1 MYNLAIPILPWIGCL
16 TVLRKSRFRRN
27 RRILNQAHLT
37 LSSLALDVGLEG
49 HLRRIHRKGRLW
61 DWSRRPFRF
70 LPRQKYLLHRLQ
82 NSPLH
87 RNDLLRRQKRIAS
100 HSTKTALRPSP
111 TSIIASCPKKR
122 LYSSFAILNAK
133 TPWPWKRNLLQ
144 MVSKWLRT
152 WASPSKATKNFLI
165 SLRDL
170 YVRMKLQITFRLGVE
185 KQFSRNLSRTTI

>member
-1 MYNLAIPILPWIGCL
+1 MCESMFRVSRVLLTTVAFALSVNLVAC
-16 TVLRKSRFRRN
+16 SDSDSA
-27 RRILNQAHLT
+27 LNVQ
-37 LSSLALDVGLEG
+37 SGDSDSALDWLSNGSVEVAASSESSNIESSSSDLMLSCSGRWFGGSFAQDSPEGTSLGLE
-49 HLRRIHRKGRLW
+49 
-61 DWSRRPFRF
+61 S
-70 LPRQKYLLHRLQ
+70 
-82 NSPLH
+82 
-87 RNDLLRRQKRIAS
+87 A
-100 HSTKTALRPSP
+100 
-111 TSIIASCPKKR
+111 SIIASCPKKR